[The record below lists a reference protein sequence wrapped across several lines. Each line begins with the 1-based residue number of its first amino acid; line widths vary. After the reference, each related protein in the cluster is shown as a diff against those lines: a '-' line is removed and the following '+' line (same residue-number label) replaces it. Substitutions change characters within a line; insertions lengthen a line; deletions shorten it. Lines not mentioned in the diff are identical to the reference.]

1 MSPFSS
7 KITLVFLQ
15 HVLFANGDK
24 SMTNYDLG
32 WEIFHPFSLGNM
44 PELATALQPSL
55 DTVPLGG
62 TQPVRSEGWPKI
74 TKQRQKDESRQERL
88 ENFTVDL
95 YFYDSDGKTR
105 FFIGFAEES
114 LWKKTPNSSCVMT
127 PQCWCS
133 MVWPQ
138 AGYDELCGSEFVA

>member
-1 MSPFSS
+1 MFEILFKFHKKMPPFSS

-15 HVLFANGDK
+15 HVLLANGDK

-62 TQPVRSEGWPKI
+62 KQPVCSEGWPNI

-105 FFIGFAEES
+105 FFVGFAEEC
-114 LWKKTPNSSCVMT
+114 LWKKHRTLRAS
-127 PQCWCS
+127 
-133 MVWPQ
+133 
-138 AGYDELCGSEFVA
+138 